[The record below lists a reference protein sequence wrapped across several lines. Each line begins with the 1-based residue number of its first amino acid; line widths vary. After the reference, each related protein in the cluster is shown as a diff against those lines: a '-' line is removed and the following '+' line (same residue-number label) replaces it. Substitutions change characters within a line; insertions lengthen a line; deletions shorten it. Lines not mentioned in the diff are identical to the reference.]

1 MEQEVRNYNLDVRAL
16 DESRSVEGYAL
27 VFNSLSED
35 LGGFREQIDANALDG
50 VLERSDVM
58 ALLNHDSSRGIL
70 ARSRYGEG
78 SLTLTV
84 DEKGL
89 RYNFEAPHSALGD
102 EVLEYLKRGDINQS
116 SFAFTVSSD
125 SWEKQ
130 SDGSYL
136 RTITGFDRL
145 YDVSPVFT
153 PAYAATSVKCARFA
167 EIQEEERLENE
178 RLMKEAEERAAE
190 EEAKKE
196 EEKKEA
202 LAEYYKNIRETY
214 KEYLK

>member
-1 MEQEVRNYNLDVRAL
+1 MEKEIRNYNLDVRAL
-16 DESRSVEGYAL
+16 EESRSVEGYAL

-35 LGGFREQIDANALDG
+35 LGGFREQIDSNALDG

-130 SDGSYL
+130 NDGSYL

-153 PAYAATSVKCARFA
+153 PAYAATSVKCARFQA
-167 EIQEEERLENE
+167 VLDA
-178 RLMKEAEERAAE
+178 EAEENKRKLE
-190 EEAKKE
+190 ELEKEEQLKKE
-196 EEKKEA
+196 QEEQEKKEA
-202 LAEYYKNIRETY
+202 LKAYFDNLKEQYKD
-214 KEYLK
+214 YLK

>member
-125 SWEKQ
+125 SWEKL

-178 RLMKEAEERAAE
+178 RLMKEAEERASE

-202 LAEYYKNIRETY
+202 LAEYYKNIRDTY